1 MEKANNV
8 ISMKEVKKV
17 KSNKMYSM
25 NEEKIDRNWYLY
37 FKNKHSTFWFSR
49 LVLKKYHNLRKT
61 KIPYSDVD
69 NFEDFWMTVHP
80 YFTSG
85 KKYVE
90 DILEKV
96 NQKFEEK
103 SGIEGKF
110 SIEEIMEGKFQ
121 NTFPKNYFK
130 EKHLQHFV
138 EDEIEKL
145 LLNLNQKYNRKGMKK
160 EEIDSVMGRTD
171 NGIIENS
178 KDSKSVCLVD
188 DGAI

>member
-25 NEEKIDRNWYLY
+25 NEEEIDRNWYLY
-37 FKNKHSTFWFSR
+37 SKNKHSTFWFSK

-69 NFEDFWMTVHP
+69 NFEDFWIVVHP
-80 YFTSG
+80 YFTFG

-90 DILEKV
+90 GILEKV

-145 LLNLNQKYNRKGMKK
+145 LLGLNQKFNRKGMTK

-171 NGIIENS
+171 NGIIGNS
-178 KDSKSVCLVD
+178 KDSKNV
-188 DGAI
+188 